1 MRTCISGAPRRRT
14 EDQPISMR
22 EMLLTSTTKETAGAE
37 TATQRR
43 SQPRGL
49 RSAKKLL
56 DAAASLFV
64 EKGVEETTVDEIV
77 LLAGT
82 AKGTFYHHYESK
94 AALLVALRESVIEA
108 FQSHI
113 DESMAACPADDL
125 PRRLETWVKAAA
137 EGYVKMGPLHDVVFG
152 PESPRW
158 TASDRAFMVEL
169 TALIKQGHT
178 HGIWASPNAHVSAT
192 FLFRGVL
199 GVIDDLIL
207 AGKDPLSAQ
216 RACVA
221 LAHHLVGFK
230 RAAA

>member
-1 MRTCISGAPRRRT
+1 
-14 EDQPISMR
+14 MR
-22 EMLLTSTTKETAGAE
+22 ETLLTSTTKEIAGAH

-94 AALLVALRESVIEA
+94 AALLVALRESVIET
-108 FQSHI
+108 FQAHI
-113 DESMAACPADDL
+113 DAAMAACPPDDL

-137 EGYVKMGPLHDVVFG
+137 EGYVNMGPLHDVVFG

-158 TASDRAFMVEL
+158 TASDRAFMRDL
-169 TALIKQGHT
+169 TALIRRGHT
-178 HGIWASPNAHVSAT
+178 QGVWISPNAHMSAT

-207 AGKDPLSAQ
+207 AGKPPLSAL
-216 RACVA
+216 RPCVA
-221 LAHHLVGFK
+221 LAHQMVGLK
-230 RAAA
+230 RAAV

>member
-1 MRTCISGAPRRRT
+1 
-14 EDQPISMR
+14 MR
-22 EMLLTSTTKETAGAE
+22 ETLLTSTTKEITGAE
-37 TATQRR
+37 PASQRR

-64 EKGVEETTVDEIV
+64 AKGVEETTVDEIV

-94 AALLVALRESVIEA
+94 AALLVALRESVIDT
-108 FQSHI
+108 FQAHI
-113 DESMAACPADDL
+113 DEAMAACNPDDL
-125 PRRLETWVKAAA
+125 PRRLEAWVKAAA
-137 EGYVKMGPLHDVVFG
+137 EGYVAMGPLHDVVFG

-158 TASDRAFMVEL
+158 TASDRAFMRDL
-169 TALIKQGHT
+169 TALIRRGHT
-178 HGIWASPNAHVSAT
+178 QGVWRSPNAHVSAT

-207 AGKDPLSAQ
+207 AGKEPLSAQ

-221 LAHHLVGFK
+221 LAHHLVGFE
-230 RAAA
+230 RGSA